1 MKEPTVASREAPLG
15 HSIKSCPTRTPLP
28 LPPQTRHHLGQS
40 HVMAFFTLALG
51 DPIRSGQLQ
60 NGAVPGEPVKKDENS
75 RRGNWGNQIEF
86 VLTSV
91 GYAVGLGNVWRF
103 PYLCYRNGG

>member
-1 MKEPTVASREAPLG
+1 
-15 HSIKSCPTRTPLP
+15 
-28 LPPQTRHHLGQS
+28 
-40 HVMAFFTLALG
+40 
-51 DPIRSGQLQ
+51 LQ

-103 PYLCYRNGG
+103 PYLCYRNGGGTNRLDFDKESRAATTCQIGLSLFLQSSNINLNVLNCCWNEKLQSVRASDLRLFK